1 MDVSSSSDVG
11 SELVVCQHV
20 TQTILLLI
28 YVHVQDPVSQ

>member
-1 MDVSSSSDVG
+1 MDLSSSSVVG

-28 YVHVQDPVSQ
+28 YAHVQDPVSQ